1 MYSKDPKGIKLY
13 FKATSTLAKILHHIN
28 SLEDFQLISLVAK
41 GPNKQINWLHKP
53 LKYMQN

>member
-41 GPNKQINWLHKP
+41 GTNKQINWLHKP
-53 LKYMQN
+53 LK